1 VWLLLVV
8 NRHLPRDSGILLQ
21 GLGNK
26 HLVWRRQFGYGA
38 GVGIYAIA
46 NAGTRVDNRTCAHA
60 GANDSRCSTDAGTHV
75 GNHISALT
83 GTNDDRCGP
92 NAGTHVDVQL

>member
-1 VWLLLVV
+1 MWLLLVV
-8 NRHLPRDSGILLQ
+8 NRHLPRNGGVLLQ
-21 GLGNK
+21 GLGNQ
-26 HLVWRRQFGYGA
+26 HLVWRRRFGYGA

-46 NAGTRVDNRTCAHA
+46 NASPRIDNRTCAHS
-60 GANDSRCSTDAGTHV
+60 GTNDDHCSTDAGTHA
-75 GNHISALT
+75 GNHICART